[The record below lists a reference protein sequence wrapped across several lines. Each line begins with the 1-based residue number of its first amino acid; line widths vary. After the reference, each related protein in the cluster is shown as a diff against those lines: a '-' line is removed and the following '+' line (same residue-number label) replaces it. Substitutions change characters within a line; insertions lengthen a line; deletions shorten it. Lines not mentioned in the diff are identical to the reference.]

1 MPISRDMA
9 IFVLTT
15 MMTTTMT
22 IQPIT
27 LPLAHARGVIKQCN
41 NAIKVATCSTFVCDC

>member
-15 MMTTTMT
+15 T

-27 LPLAHARGVIKQCN
+27 LPLAHAHGIKGACIL
-41 NAIKVATCSTFVCDC
+41 AKVAVYIASLEPIDPLL